1 MSKGMIGTL
10 FILMLLFVAAPAAYA
25 ASGEIYKIVDEDGN
39 VTYTDQRPSSDAQPV
54 DLPELSVV
62 ETDIQVPQADQPAAS
77 TEGEAKPPT
86 PRELRRQ
93 FSDFRIIQ
101 PAQEETFW
109 GTANS
114 VVVSWGSA
122 QSAPPELSAR
132 LFVDGE
138 ARDVPVSGSVTLTLD
153 RGEHQVYAELL
164 DGRKRRI
171 VTTDTVT
178 FFVKQHSVNFN
189 RPAVRPQGGGR

>member
-10 FILMLLFVAAPAAYA
+10 LYLLLLLATAPVAVA
-25 ASGEIYKIVDEDGN
+25 ASGEIYKVVDKDGN

-62 ETDIQVPQADQPAAS
+62 ETDIQVPEAGQPDAS
-77 TEGEAKPPT
+77 AEAEAKSLT

-93 FSDFRIIQ
+93 FADFRIIQ
-101 PAQEETFW
+101 PEQEETFW

-132 LFVDGE
+132 LFVDGAPQE
-138 ARDVPVSGSVTLTLD
+138 VPVSGSVTLTLD

-164 DGRKRRI
+164 DARKRRI

-189 RPAVRPQGGGR
+189 QPVLRPQGGGR

>member
-10 FILMLLFVAAPAAYA
+10 FSLLLFVTGPAAVVA
-25 ASGEIYKIVDEDGN
+25 ASGEIYKVVDKDGN

-62 ETDIQVPQADQPAAS
+62 ETDIDVPESSPSAAS
-77 TEGEAKPPT
+77 AEGEAKPPT

-93 FSDFRIIQ
+93 FADFRIIQ

-114 VVVSWGSA
+114 VVVSWGSS

-132 LFVDGE
+132 LYVDGQPQ
-138 ARDVPVSGSVTLTLD
+138 DVPVSGSVTLTLD

-164 DGRKRRI
+164 DARKRRV

>member
-10 FILMLLFVAAPAAYA
+10 FSLMLLFTAAPAALA
-25 ASGEIYKIVDEDGN
+25 ASGEIFKIVDEDGN

-62 ETDIQVPQADQPAAS
+62 ETDIQVPEAGQPAA
-77 TEGEAKPPT
+77 TAEAEAALPT

-171 VTTDTVT
+171 LTTDTVT

-189 RPAVRPQGGGR
+189 RGEYYGNG